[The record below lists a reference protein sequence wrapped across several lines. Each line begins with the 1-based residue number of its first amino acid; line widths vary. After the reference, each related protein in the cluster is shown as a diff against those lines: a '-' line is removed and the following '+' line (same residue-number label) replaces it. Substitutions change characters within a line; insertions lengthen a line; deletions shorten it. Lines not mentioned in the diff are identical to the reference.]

1 MSYRNIFAKTVF
13 AASLVATTA
22 AVNLLTV
29 QPASAYVQYTVPS
42 DYQGNICVRGR
53 QSNGAVRLRW
63 DNWQPSFNPGKVNQR
78 GSAGLQAAGGAAIG
92 KVAPFFSI
100 PGMAGKALLGVSY
113 NYVNGIHTRVAGY
126 SFQIEAKGDNYPT
139 ISISDNTAKM
149 TLGNCAFYD
158 LAPSY

>member
-53 QSNGAVRLRW
+53 QSSGTVSLRW
-63 DNWQPSFNPGKVNQR
+63 NDWQPKFNPGQVNQR
-78 GSAGLQAAGGAAIG
+78 GSAGLQAGAGAAIG
-92 KVAPFFSI
+92 KASGGNKVLKF
-100 PGMAGKALLGVSY
+100 AGGALLGQSY
-113 NYVNGIHTRVAGY
+113 NYVNGIHTRIAGY
-126 SFQIEAKGDNYPT
+126 SFQIRANGDNYPT
-139 ISISDNTAKM
+139 ISISDDTAKM
-149 TLGNCAFYD
+149 TLGNCPFYD